1 MRSFIAAIAVVLSTI
16 SPGFVIASAK
26 AEPSPGANVV
36 LWMTNED
43 GPVFGAQSYDPTTG
57 SWVDCHY
64 CGAVVPHSFN
74 SVDMRKPYVTV
85 KHGNKNDKVVS
96 VSYVYQAWNQQGWV
110 EGSEPVIRHK
120 LPANGKL
127 KLFIGSNGAVKMLR
141 GVTVDLHNSHKSMM
155 DSNFKGG
162 EPCEPT
168 APVFDCGNTK

>member
-1 MRSFIAAIAVVLSTI
+1 MRSFIAAIAMLVCMI
-16 SPGFVIASAK
+16 GFGTASAK

-43 GPVFGAQSYDPTTG
+43 GPDFGAQSYDLKAN

-74 SVDMRKPYVTV
+74 SVDMRKPYITV
-85 KHGNKNDKVVS
+85 KHGSKNDKVVS
-96 VSYVYQAWNQQGWV
+96 VSIVYQAWNQQGWV

-127 KLFIGSNGAVKMLR
+127 KLFIGSNRTVKMLR
-141 GVTVDLHNSHKSMM
+141 GVTVDLYNPHKPMM
-155 DSNFKGG
+155 APDSKGG
-162 EPCEPT
+162 EPCGPT
-168 APVFDCGNTK
+168 APVFDCDNPK